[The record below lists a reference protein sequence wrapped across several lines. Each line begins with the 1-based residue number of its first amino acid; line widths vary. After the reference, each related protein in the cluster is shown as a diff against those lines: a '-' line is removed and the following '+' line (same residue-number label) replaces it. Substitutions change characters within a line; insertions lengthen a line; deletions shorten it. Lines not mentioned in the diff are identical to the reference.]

1 MIDCM
6 SYCNASFVDDDKL
19 YEMLEDDMRTIA
31 NLSNNN
37 NSASTSNSSSSP
49 SCLSD
54 EEQLAALS
62 NDTTNL
68 IDEFLLFNNSSSSG
82 NSTSSHISP
91 NSNTN
96 QQQQPINSNSSN
108 SSAASSNGILS
119 HHTPTNGLSS
129 NSNSPSSTT
138 SSSSSNSSSS
148 SYYQSPPVLSYHHQ
162 HSGDIFNY
170 STSSSSS
177 SSSSSP
183 SSSSTSSPSISAVPS
198 PLSLSSSSSS
208 LCAALA
214 NASFSSGSS
223 SSSSS
228 ACSSNLASP
237 VCLSPGQQVAHFH
250 SSSQQLSLPPQHPHQ
265 YHHAAQISPSS
276 HLHHPQQQQQQHI
289 IHHSYQNY
297 QQVQQQQPQQE
308 QFMLSESTINY
319 HLNKQKQHL
328 MLEDDFGTTNVVGG
342 GNNVNQYM
350 VQAQETSYNPSATNT
365 AASTRPSNISPSPNN
380 TMTGNAAYS
389 LFQTINP
396 MDINRN
402 YAATTSESQFNN
414 TTTKAS
420 RPMCLPTSGN
430 SNNKTAYLNTTSG
443 QQTIKRGKFS
453 HNQQSGVFRIKQES
467 SSSIQSDGESSSVSN
482 ESDSNSSTFSND
494 HNIQHFSSQS
504 KKLIITATKLET
516 QSFYSSSS
524 ASSSPSST
532 SSSSQQQPQFTPTQT
547 SLPSIN
553 VIKIAAANQKEH
565 ADNLLL
571 PITPAKI
578 SIVEPSSASS
588 NTKTIIQY
596 KQIVNPSVNTTTAK
610 QSIKHSKQNGN
621 TTTAATTAATTTPSS
636 NNAAVTAAVSPV
648 QVTLRSDGKAYPKPP
663 YSYSCLIAMAL
674 RNSDSGTLPVSD
686 IYEFIVENF
695 PYYKTARDGWKNS
708 IRHNLSLNKCF
719 EKIENPTNGSKKG
732 CLWALNPDKCKKL
745 EEECKRC
752 RQRDPVN
759 IRLSM
764 SRPDDLNKIERGEQR
779 IKKYTAQRKQQ
790 QQQMS
795 LDTSNT
801 QSDAAS
807 NGSSSPSTFLLEWS
821 SKSNPANQSQ
831 SLVKDEPSDQFE
843 NFDDLGNSD
852 IKFDPILLS
861 TVNSTI

>member
-1 MIDCM
+1 
-6 SYCNASFVDDDKL
+6 
-19 YEMLEDDMRTIA
+19 
-31 NLSNNN
+31 
-37 NSASTSNSSSSP
+37 
-49 SCLSD
+49 
-54 EEQLAALS
+54 
-62 NDTTNL
+62 
-68 IDEFLLFNNSSSSG
+68 
-82 NSTSSHISP
+82 
-91 NSNTN
+91 
-96 QQQQPINSNSSN
+96 
-108 SSAASSNGILS
+108 
-119 HHTPTNGLSS
+119 
-129 NSNSPSSTT
+129 
-138 SSSSSNSSSS
+138 
-148 SYYQSPPVLSYHHQ
+148 
-162 HSGDIFNY
+162 
-170 STSSSSS
+170 
-177 SSSSSP
+177 
-183 SSSSTSSPSISAVPS
+183 
-198 PLSLSSSSSS
+198 
-208 LCAALA
+208 
-214 NASFSSGSS
+214 
-223 SSSSS
+223 
-228 ACSSNLASP
+228 
-237 VCLSPGQQVAHFH
+237 
-250 SSSQQLSLPPQHPHQ
+250 
-265 YHHAAQISPSS
+265 
-276 HLHHPQQQQQQHI
+276 
-289 IHHSYQNY
+289 
-297 QQVQQQQPQQE
+297 
-308 QFMLSESTINY
+308 MLSESTINY

-596 KQIVNPSVNTTTAK
+596 KQIVNPSVNTTTTAK

>member
-1 MIDCM
+1 
-6 SYCNASFVDDDKL
+6 
-19 YEMLEDDMRTIA
+19 
-31 NLSNNN
+31 
-37 NSASTSNSSSSP
+37 
-49 SCLSD
+49 
-54 EEQLAALS
+54 
-62 NDTTNL
+62 
-68 IDEFLLFNNSSSSG
+68 
-82 NSTSSHISP
+82 
-91 NSNTN
+91 
-96 QQQQPINSNSSN
+96 
-108 SSAASSNGILS
+108 
-119 HHTPTNGLSS
+119 
-129 NSNSPSSTT
+129 
-138 SSSSSNSSSS
+138 
-148 SYYQSPPVLSYHHQ
+148 
-162 HSGDIFNY
+162 
-170 STSSSSS
+170 
-177 SSSSSP
+177 
-183 SSSSTSSPSISAVPS
+183 
-198 PLSLSSSSSS
+198 
-208 LCAALA
+208 
-214 NASFSSGSS
+214 
-223 SSSSS
+223 
-228 ACSSNLASP
+228 
-237 VCLSPGQQVAHFH
+237 
-250 SSSQQLSLPPQHPHQ
+250 
-265 YHHAAQISPSS
+265 
-276 HLHHPQQQQQQHI
+276 
-289 IHHSYQNY
+289 
-297 QQVQQQQPQQE
+297 
-308 QFMLSESTINY
+308 MLSESTINY

-342 GNNVNQYM
+342 GNNVSQYM

-365 AASTRPSNISPSPNN
+365 AASTRPSNISPSPN
-380 TMTGNAAYS
+380 TMNAAYS

-402 YAATTSESQFNN
+402 YAATTSESQQFN
-414 TTTKAS
+414 TATTKAS

-430 SNNKTAYLNTTSG
+430 NTNKTAYLNTTSG

-453 HNQQSGVFRIKQES
+453 HNQQPGVFRIKQESSS

-494 HNIQHFSSQS
+494 HNIQHFTSQS

-532 SSSSQQQPQFTPTQT
+532 SSSVSQQQQPPQFTPTQT

-578 SIVEPSSASS
+578 SIVEPSSAS

-621 TTTAATTAATTTPSS
+621 TTTAAAAATTATTTPSS
-636 NNAAVTAAVSPV
+636 NNAAVTAAAVSPV

-790 QQQMS
+790 QQQQMN
-795 LDTSNT
+795 LDSANNSNT
-801 QSDAAS
+801 QSDASS